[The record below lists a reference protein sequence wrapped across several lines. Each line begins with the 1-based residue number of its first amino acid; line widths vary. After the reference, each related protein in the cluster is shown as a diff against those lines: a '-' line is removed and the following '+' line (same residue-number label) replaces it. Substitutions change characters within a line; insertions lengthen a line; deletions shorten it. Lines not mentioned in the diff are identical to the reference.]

1 MIGGSGLAPVEV
13 NLDAVLSPPQ
23 LELRRVRATDPELRR
38 VRATDQTRGLA
49 PSERPPLVDIN
60 SLDPSL
66 LAPAPRTP
74 RARPMVPAPARTG
87 KPTREVDSLTAPA
100 PARTG
105 KPTREVARL
114 TAPAPM
120 PRAGT
125 RIPATSLAAEI
136 GPVGAAEK
144 RPTQP
149 PKQTVLPSLKP
160 SELPAARR
168 APAAE
173 TEDAA
178 TPTTEVAAVPSA
190 PAPTPSGVITRLIF
204 ATGSAEVSGPLAQQL
219 DIVVSSMKSRDERLL
234 VQAYAAAGQS
244 GASGAR
250 RLSLARSLEV
260 RSHLIR
266 KGLKS
271 TRIDVRALGTAA
283 ASGPADRVDIILLT
297 R

>member
-74 RARPMVPAPARTG
+74 RARPMVPAR
-87 KPTREVDSLTAPA
+87 RLD
-100 PARTG
+100 RTG